1 MRRLSL
7 DSVGVF
13 TCQLDQLLAVALRS
27 STIEWAVNVQICDMV
42 KENQFLAPRAMN
54 RIEERLRKDSPTA
67 VQLALSLLEMLVK
80 NCGMLACRAINPTVA
95 ETLVGIVKKRASWR
109 WPQGREDDEDQ
120 VGWYTKKKYDVI

>member
-120 VGWYTKKKYDVI
+120 VGWYTYMT